1 MFVWKKRKFYPII
14 RILYYFDLSDDHMQI
29 NINNSVISFCR
40 RTQGHEVDLRLII
53 PSKGSIGWSKVDNH
67 SEGSIGW
74 SKVDNPSKGLI
85 GWSKV
90 DNPSKG
96 KLVDLRLIIIVK
108 GR

>member
-67 SEGSIGW
+67 SEGSIGG
-74 SKVDNPSKGLI
+74 SKVDNPSES
-85 GWSKV
+85 W
-90 DNPSKG
+90 
-96 KLVDLRLIIIVK
+96 LVDLRLIIPVRVDWLI
-108 GR
+108 